1 MLSQLERYA
10 QAIRNLESRGSGDYS
25 ALGPLTKK
33 GDRAYGAY
41 QVMGDNIPSWT
52 KDVIGQALTPDQFLA
67 NRDVQDAVFRAQ
79 FGKNLQR
86 FGNPF
91 DAASVWFTGR
101 PMGGASGAS
110 ADILGTTGNEYVN
123 NFRRELGVPMPS
135 APVNTGATQMLP
147 MMPKQEP
154 KSFLQMLGLQ
164 KQIEGAEGEDGQK
177 FYQRDTTKNNA
188 LNLASALNSLRLNPD
203 AGLDARVAAT
213 QGQRKQ
219 AATNN
224 RTAKFL
230 EAQGR
235 TDLANAILSGAM
247 TGQEAYQAL
256 QQEKI
261 ATTLFD
267 RSLKRDKQ
275 SQDASR
281 DLASLQADL
290 SLKGRQ
296 SMALL
301 NDEIGDINA
310 EDALMRSVEL
320 KELEAELNY
329 LAGQKLTAKQKAD
342 IDAALKQIDIQ
353 QGQLEVAQDQEARL
367 NTASEANNALTNAQ
381 TDGQKI
387 ENKVDQ
393 IELDEL
399 KNPTATEPEDQ
410 EYFYKS
416 FDIDAAAA
424 GDIRGAGNLALGGVE
439 RLTGFDLTPAQT
451 EAQTRMAVLTNG
463 IRGLLSRDLSSRGSK
478 YTQELLDQILPKGLD
493 KNSKARSKVRN
504 LVEQV
509 LPEKIQSAE
518 NIVRRDKGG
527 EKVNQNNLDNARRVL
542 AEAPAILEALKNSLG
557 GVGENTQAQQDADA
571 VLSGAGVS
579 AEDAAIAGAT
589 APAQSSIGA
598 ADGLID
604 GE

>member
-41 QVMGDNIPSWT
+41 QVMGENIPSWT

-79 FGKNLQR
+79 FGKSLEKY
-86 FGNPF
+86 GNPY

-101 PMGGASGAS
+101 PRGSASGAS
-110 ADILGTTGNEYVN
+110 ADILGTDGNQYDR
-123 NFRRELGVPMPS
+123 NFRNELRGLQQQ
-135 APVNTGATQMLP
+135 APANKGATQMLP

-154 KSFLQMLGLQ
+154 RSFLQMLGLQ
-164 KQIEGAEGEDGQK
+164 KQIEGAQGQDGQK

-213 QGQRKQ
+213 QEQRKQ
-219 AATNN
+219 TATNN
-224 RTAKFL
+224 ATAKFL

-247 TGQEAYQAL
+247 TGQQAYEAL
-256 QQEKI
+256 RQENI
-261 ATTLFD
+261 ATTAFD
-267 RSLKRDKQ
+267 RNVQRDQ
-275 SQDASR
+275 AGYDNSR
-281 DLASLQADL
+281 ALTRWRAGLSLQGQ
-290 SLKGRQ
+290 KT
-296 SMALL
+296 M
-301 NDEIGDINA
+301 
-310 EDALMRSVEL
+310 
-320 KELEAELNY
+320 AELNDKIGDGNAEVKAKQSEDLLRLKFELQA
-329 LAGQKLTAKQKAD
+329 LADTELTAAQQAD
-342 IDAALKQIDIQ
+342 VDAALARIEIQ
-353 QGQLEVAQDQEARL
+353 QGQLQVAKDQEARL
-367 NTASEANNALTNAQ
+367 STASNVNNAQ
-381 TDGQKI
+381 TEAETEGQKI
-387 ENKVDQ
+387 QNQADQ

-424 GDIRGAGNLALGGVE
+424 GDIRGVGNLALGGVE
-439 RLTGFDLTPAQT
+439 RITGFDLTPAQT

-478 YTQELLDQILPKGLD
+478 YSQELLDQILPKGLD

-518 NIVRRDKGG
+518 NVIKRAENG
-527 EKVNQNNLDNARRVL
+527 EKVNQTNLDNARRVA
-542 AEAPAILEALKNSLG
+542 AEAPAILEALRNSLG

-571 VLSGAGVS
+571 VVSGAGVS
-579 AEDAAIAGAT
+579 SEDAAVATAT
-589 APAQSSIGA
+589 APTQSSIGA
-598 ADGLID
+598 ADDLID
-604 GE
+604 

>member
-1 MLSQLERYA
+1 LPQ
-10 QAIRNLESRGSGDYS
+10 QA
-25 ALGPLTKK
+25 P
-33 GDRAYGAY
+33 
-41 QVMGDNIPSWT
+41 
-52 KDVIGQALTPDQFLA
+52 A
-67 NRDVQDAVFRAQ
+67 N
-79 FGKNLQR
+79 K
-86 FGNPF
+86 
-91 DAASVWFTGR
+91 
-101 PMGGASGAS
+101 
-110 ADILGTTGNEYVN
+110 
-123 NFRRELGVPMPS
+123 
-135 APVNTGATQMLP
+135 GATQMLP

-188 LNLASALNSLRLNPD
+188 LSLASALNSLRLNPD

-267 RSLKRDKQ
+267 RNMKRDQ
-275 SQDASR
+275 AGYDNSTALTR
-281 DLASLQADL
+281 LRAGLSLQGQ
-290 SLKGRQ
+290 KT
-296 SMALL
+296 MAEL
-301 NDEIGDINA
+301 NDKIGDGNA
-310 EDALMRSVEL
+310 EDRAKQSANLLRLKFELQAL
-320 KELEAELNY
+320 ADT
-329 LAGQKLTAKQKAD
+329 KLTAAQEAD
-342 IDAALKQIDIQ
+342 VNAALKRIEIQ
-353 QGQLEVAQDQEARL
+353 QGQLEVAQGNLAVSQASEARL
-367 NTASEANNALTNAQ
+367 GTASEANNAQ
-381 TDGQKI
+381 TAAETEGQEI
-387 ENKVDQ
+387 QNKVDQ
-393 IELDEL
+393 IALDDL
-399 KNPTATEPEDQ
+399 TNPQATEPEGQ

-424 GDIRGAGNLALGGVE
+424 GDIRGVGNLALGGVE

-478 YTQELLDQILPKGLD
+478 YSQELLDQILPKGLD

-518 NIVRRDKGG
+518 NVIKRAESG
-527 EKVNQNNLDNARRVL
+527 EEVNQTNLDNARRVA

-557 GVGENTQAQQDADA
+557 GGGENTQAQQDADA
-571 VLSGAGVS
+571 VVSGAGVTP
-579 AEDAAIAGAT
+579 EDAAVANAT
-589 APAQSSIGA
+589 TPSSIGA
-598 ADGLID
+598 ADDLID
-604 GE
+604 

>member
-25 ALGPLTKK
+25 ALGPPTEK

-41 QVMGDNIPSWT
+41 QVMGSNIPSWT

-67 NRDVQDAVFRAQ
+67 NDDVQDAVFRAQ
-79 FGKNLQR
+79 FGKSLEKY
-86 FGNPF
+86 GNPY

-101 PMGGASGAS
+101 PRGSASGAS
-110 ADILGTTGNEYVN
+110 ADILGTDGNQYDI
-123 NFRRELGVPMPS
+123 NFRNELRGLPQQ
-135 APVNTGATQMLP
+135 APANKGATQMLP

-188 LNLASALNSLRLNPD
+188 LSLASALNSLRLNPD

-235 TDLANAILSGAM
+235 TDLASAILSGSM
-247 TGQEAYQAL
+247 TGQEAMQAL

-267 RSLKRDKQ
+267 RNMERDQ
-275 SQDASR
+275 AGYDNSTALTR
-281 DLASLQADL
+281 LRAGLSLQGQ
-290 SLKGRQ
+290 KT
-296 SMALL
+296 M
-301 NDEIGDINA
+301 
-310 EDALMRSVEL
+310 
-320 KELEAELNY
+320 AELNDKIGDGNAEVRAKQSEGLVRLKFELQA
-329 LAGQKLTAKQKAD
+329 LADTKLTAAQKAD
-342 IDAALKQIDIQ
+342 VDAALKRIEIQ

-367 NTASEANNALTNAQ
+367 GTASEASNALTKAQ
-381 TDGQKI
+381 TDGQEI
-387 ENKVDQ
+387 ENASDQ
-393 IELDEL
+393 IALDDL
-399 KNPTATEPEDQ
+399 KNPPATEPEDQ

-424 GDIRGAGNLALGGVE
+424 GDIRGVGNLALGGVE

-451 EAQTRMAVLTNG
+451 ESQTRMAVLTNG

-478 YTQELLDQILPKGLD
+478 YSQELLDQILPKGLD

-518 NIVRRDKGG
+518 NVIKRAESG
-527 EKVNQNNLDNARRVL
+527 EEVNQTNLDNARRVA
-542 AEAPAILEALKNSLG
+542 AEAPAILKALKNSLG
-557 GVGENTQAQQDADA
+557 GGGENTQAQQDADA
-571 VLSGAGVS
+571 VVSGAGVTP
-579 AEDAAIAGAT
+579 EDAAVANAT
-589 APAQSSIGA
+589 TPSSIGA
-598 ADGLID
+598 ADDLID
-604 GE
+604 

>member
-25 ALGPLTKK
+25 ALGPPTEK

-41 QVMGDNIPSWT
+41 QVMGSNIPSWT

-67 NRDVQDAVFRAQ
+67 DDDVQDAVFRAQ
-79 FGKNLQR
+79 FGKSLEKY
-86 FGNPF
+86 GNPY

-101 PMGGASGAS
+101 PRGSASGAS
-110 ADILGTTGNEYVN
+110 ADVLGTDGNQYDI
-123 NFRRELGVPMPS
+123 NFRNELRGLPQQ
-135 APVNTGATQMLP
+135 APANKGATQMLP
-147 MMPKQEP
+147 NMPKQDP

-188 LNLASALNSLRLNPD
+188 LSLASALNSLRLNPD

-235 TDLANAILSGAM
+235 TDLASAILSGSM
-247 TGQEAYQAL
+247 TGQEAMQAL

-267 RSLKRDKQ
+267 RNMERDQ
-275 SQDASR
+275 AGYDNSTALTR
-281 DLASLQADL
+281 LRAGLSLQGQ
-290 SLKGRQ
+290 KT
-296 SMALL
+296 M
-301 NDEIGDINA
+301 
-310 EDALMRSVEL
+310 
-320 KELEAELNY
+320 AELNDKIGDGNAEVRAKQSEGLVRLKFELQA
-329 LAGQKLTAKQKAD
+329 LADTKLTAAQKAD
-342 IDAALKQIDIQ
+342 VDAALKRIEIQ

-367 NTASEANNALTNAQ
+367 GTASEASNALTKAQ
-381 TDGQKI
+381 TDGQEI
-387 ENKVDQ
+387 ENASDQ
-393 IELDEL
+393 IALDDL
-399 KNPTATEPEDQ
+399 KNPPATEPEDQ

-424 GDIRGAGNLALGGVE
+424 GDIRGVGNLALGGVE

-451 EAQTRMAVLTNG
+451 ESQTRMAVLTNG

-478 YTQELLDQILPKGLD
+478 YSQELLDQILPKGLD

-518 NIVRRDKGG
+518 NVIKRAESG
-527 EKVNQNNLDNARRVL
+527 EEVNQTNLDNARRVA
-542 AEAPAILEALKNSLG
+542 AEAPAILKALKNSLG
-557 GVGENTQAQQDADA
+557 GGGENTQAQQDADA
-571 VLSGAGVS
+571 VVSGAGVTP
-579 AEDAAIAGAT
+579 EDAAVANAT
-589 APAQSSIGA
+589 TPSSIGA
-598 ADGLID
+598 ADDLID
-604 GE
+604 

>member
-1 MLSQLERYA
+1 MNPLFR
-10 QAIRNLESRGSGDYS
+10 QAIANIESRGSGGYS

-33 GDRAYGAY
+33 GDRAYGRY
-41 QVMGDNIPSWT
+41 QVMGDNLPSWT
-52 KDVIGQALTPDQFLA
+52 KEALGRQLTPDEFLA
-67 NRDVQDAVFRAQ
+67 DSQAQDKVFDHF
-79 FGKNLQR
+79 FGKSLEKY
-86 FGNPF
+86 GNPL

-101 PMGGASGAS
+101 PVSAGKSS

-123 NFRRELGVPMPS
+123 KFSSEIQGLQ
-135 APVNTGATQMLP
+135 GAQQAQRKAQP
-147 MMPKQEP
+147 MMMQPQRP
-154 KSFLQMLGLQ
+154 RNFLEMLGLQ
-164 KQIEGAEGEDGQK
+164 KQQAGAQGETGQK
-177 FYQRDTTKNNA
+177 FYQRPAFQDTMGQ
-188 LNLASALNSLRLNPD
+188 LASSLNSMRLNPD
-203 AGLDARVAAT
+203 AGLDARMAK
-213 QGQRKQ
+213 RQ
-219 AATNN
+219 AANKQNQVNN
-224 RTAKFL
+224 QTAQYL
-230 EAQGR
+230 ANQGR
-235 TDLANAILSGAM
+235 EDLARAIAIGSM
-247 TGQEAYQAL
+247 TGQEAMQAL

-261 ATTLFD
+261 ATTAFD
-267 RSLKRDKQ
+267 RSLQRDRQ
-275 SQDASR
+275 SQDASK
-281 DLASLQADL
+281 DLATLQADL
-290 SLKGRQ
+290 SLKGRR

-310 EDALMRSVEL
+310 EDAQMRSIEL

-342 IDAALKQIDIQ
+342 VDAALKQIEIQ
-353 QGQLEVAQDQEARL
+353 QGQLEVAQNQEARL
-367 NTASEANNALTNAQ
+367 GEASKVNNAQ
-381 TDGQKI
+381 TEAETEGKKI
-387 ENKVDQ
+387 ENKVNQ
-393 IELDEL
+393 IELDAL
-399 KNPTATEPEDQ
+399 TNPTEPEDQ

-424 GDIRGAGNLALGGVE
+424 GDIRGVGNLALGGVE

-518 NIVRRDKGG
+518 NVIKRAESG
-527 EKVNQNNLDNARRVL
+527 EKVNQNNLDNARRVA

-589 APAQSSIGA
+589 APTQSDIGL
-598 ADGLID
+598 ADELID
-604 GE
+604 EM